1 MIKFFNQS
9 LVDIMNVFSEKK
21 NYFVIAVV
29 NYFTLTKAMTMLR
42 QFMIVLLGTAR
53 FLTGWPSQNFK
64 EIDDS
69 QINVSEIF

>member
-1 MIKFFNQS
+1 
-9 LVDIMNVFSEKK
+9 MNVFSEKK
-21 NYFVIAVV
+21 NYFVIAVD